1 MRNLLKIKNV
11 DSTKADFY
19 LPIDNITGTVIN
31 GGAGFDSVTIT
42 TNNGYGEN
50 GYMLYL
56 KDKDGNDHNTLEQCQ
71 GILEQLK
78 KCLFANPGVGV
89 VELQG
94 VFNLVNVYEYTQA
107 NG

>member
-1 MRNLLKIKNV
+1 MRNLLKIKNA

-19 LPIDNITGTVIN
+19 LPIDNIMQTVIN
-31 GGAGFDSVTIT
+31 PGAGLDSVTIA

-56 KDKDGNDHNTLEQCQ
+56 KDKDGNSHNTLEQCQ

-78 KCLFANPGVGV
+78 KCLFAKPGIGV

-94 VFNLVNVYEYTQA
+94 KFNLVDVDEYTQIV
-107 NG
+107 